1 MNNNL
6 ENSINDLSNSSSHSL
21 YTVDENKS
29 IIVDEEYGMELIL
42 DDIEEIIDIAGK
54 NYKSIFVEIK
64 NWDFS

>member
-1 MNNNL
+1 MN
-6 ENSINDLSNSSSHSL
+6 
-21 YTVDENKS
+21 ENKS